1 MKQIIEGKLY
11 DTEKSKKIYSDC
23 FRIIYKTNNGNY
35 FLLNKLIPFEISPLT
50 EHQVR
55 RFIECYIDISHDAYE
70 LYVKEFGE
78 PEEA

>member
-11 DTEKSKKIYSDC
+11 DTEKSTKIYSDC
-23 FRIIYKTNNGNY
+23 FRKIYKTNNGNY
-35 FLLNKLIPFEISPLT
+35 FLQTPFDISPLT

-55 RFIECYIDISHDAYE
+55 RFIECYINISHDAYE